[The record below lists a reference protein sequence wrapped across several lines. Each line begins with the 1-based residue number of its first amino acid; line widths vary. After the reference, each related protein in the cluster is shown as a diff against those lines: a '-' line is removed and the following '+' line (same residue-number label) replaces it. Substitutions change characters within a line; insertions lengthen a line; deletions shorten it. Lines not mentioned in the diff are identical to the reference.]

1 MFSIRNI
8 RGRTPFVK
16 LAHAD
21 DGPILSPRAA
31 RLDHACPALPE
42 RRFHKTAARSPIP
55 PMTSHEFSF
64 PVSELDPAGKQFR
77 RPVRPAW
84 LREVLDGTAIGPSEH
99 DGELDV
105 RLSKSGDDVVVRGSL
120 SAVLI
125 VPCARCLSPAV
136 VPVREELSV
145 MAVPSAAAPKRDR
158 RGGGDDDGDDADADP
173 GEADVIAYEGD
184 SLLLDDLVRDELLL
198 GIPMIPLCSEACP
211 GIRPEQASSDAS
223 SAEDES
229 IDPRLPPLLKLKTKS

>member
-1 MFSIRNI
+1 
-8 RGRTPFVK
+8 
-16 LAHAD
+16 
-21 DGPILSPRAA
+21 
-31 RLDHACPALPE
+31 
-42 RRFHKTAARSPIP
+42 
-55 PMTSHEFSF
+55 MTSHEFSF
-64 PVSELDPAGKQFR
+64 PISELDPGGKQFR
-77 RPVRPAW
+77 RPVRTAW
-84 LREVLDGTAIGPSEH
+84 LREVLDGTAIGPSER

-120 SAVLI
+120 SAVLV

-136 VPVREELSV
+136 VPVHEELSV
-145 MAVPSAAAPKRDR
+145 MAVPGAAAPKRDKR
-158 RGGGDDDGDDADADP
+158 GGDDDDGEADVDP

-184 SLLLDDLVRDELLL
+184 ILLLDDLVRDELLL

-229 IDPRLPPLLKLKTKS
+229 IDPRLAPLLKLKTKS

>member
-1 MFSIRNI
+1 
-8 RGRTPFVK
+8 
-16 LAHAD
+16 
-21 DGPILSPRAA
+21 
-31 RLDHACPALPE
+31 
-42 RRFHKTAARSPIP
+42 
-55 PMTSHEFSF
+55 
-64 PVSELDPAGKQFR
+64 
-77 RPVRPAW
+77 
-84 LREVLDGTAIGPSEH
+84 VLDGTAIAPSER

-125 VPCARCLSPAV
+125 VPCARCLSPAI

-158 RGGGDDDGDDADADP
+158 RGGDDGDGEDADADP

-184 SLLLDDLVRDELLL
+184 TLLLDDLVRDELLL

-211 GIRPEQASSDAS
+211 GIRPERPSSSEAP
-223 SAEDES
+223 SAADES
-229 IDPRLPPLLKLKTKS
+229 IDPRLRPLLRLRSRT